1 MQILTP
7 EAAQAEILN
16 KDFISSETVLP
27 LPSFDQNLQHLLQQA
42 FWWWSIQ
49 SLPCIRASKDDF
61 RYSTTRKFVV
71 EDVVNSGQKMAEEA
85 LFLVKWNL
93 YLWSQLVLPL
103 LSAFAL
109 KCAEILFNW
118 VSFSRNVRDPDLF
131 QSQKCGFT
139 QPKVK
144 FLAYLHANSD
154 PRGSTSWDPK

>member
-1 MQILTP
+1 MP
-7 EAAQAEILN
+7 
-16 KDFISSETVLP
+16 
-27 LPSFDQNLQHLLQQA
+27 
-42 FWWWSIQ
+42 
-49 SLPCIRASKDDF
+49 KDDF
-61 RYSTTRKFVV
+61 GYSTTRKFVV

-118 VSFSRNVRDPDLF
+118 VSFSCNVTDPDLF

-154 PRGSTSWDPK
+154 PRGSTSWYPKQGFHKIGDNAPSAIFWPEITTSSTTSNLVVDYPKSSLHLVMLKIWREERVT